1 MNTAFE
7 YCTELDDDQGKSK
20 LLCTDSLSSVNSLKR
35 GFACQETTAGIQI
48 WRQLDVQTS
57 R

>member
-7 YCTELDDDQGKSK
+7 YCTEWDDDQGKSK
-20 LLCTDSLSSVNSLKR
+20 LLCTDSISSVNSLKR
-35 GFACQETTAGIQI
+35 EFACQETTAGIQI